1 LKLDDGIT
9 ITKAGFLMQ
18 ALLNEE
24 VVNKRAVH
32 SLDREVL
39 LERRSVNNRPEIL
52 WDDLTLAQKFAAS
65 SLLQFGYELSFI
77 RNQLTSKLAI
87 LSCNG
92 NLATITAEGDINT
105 SPAVEIRL

>member
-1 LKLDDGIT
+1 MSIYTLIFT
-9 ITKAGFLMQ
+9 P
-18 ALLNEE
+18 
-24 VVNKRAVH
+24 
-32 SLDREVL
+32 S
-39 LERRSVNNRPEIL
+39 
-52 WDDLTLAQKFAAS
+52 TLAQKFAAS

-105 SPAVEIRL
+105 SPTINIRP